1 MAILLVAAT
10 LSLSVGSK
18 RFTEGVI
25 LGEIAAQ
32 SCGAEHRRELGGTT
46 VVWHALLAGEI
57 HAYAEY
63 TGTLSAELVRG
74 TEPSDIPGLRRA
86 LAARGI
92 AMTEPLGF
100 ANTYAIGVRRTLGI
114 TRLSQL
120 GEVTLGLSHE
130 FMERADGWPGLKQH
144 YGLRPREVKGMD
156 HDLAYRALQAGSI
169 QATDLYTTDAEIAQ
183 FDLQVLEDD
192 RRYFPDYRAVFLYRS
207 DVPAECA
214 RALDALAG
222 KVDTRSMIKMNARV
236 KLDRAAEAQVAA
248 DFLGSGVTV
257 KADSRAARILQRTK
271 EHLALVLASLLVSIP
286 VGIPLGIL
294 AAQRKRLRSLVLGLA
309 GILQT
314 IPSLALLVLLIPLLG
329 IGTAPAA
336 AALFLYALLP
346 IVEGTVTGIAG
357 VSPALR
363 ESAEALGLPPGARL
377 RLVEMPLALPSILSG
392 VRVAAVIAV
401 GTATIGALVGAGG
414 YGQPILTGIRLDS
427 ASIILEGAIPAAV
440 MALVLQGIFA
450 LIERRFRP

>member
-1 MAILLVAAT
+1 VIPILLLSAA
-10 LSLSVGSK
+10 LSVGSK

-63 TGTLSAELVRG
+63 TGTLSAELV
-74 TEPSDIPGLRRA
+74 PGATDLRAA
-86 LAARGI
+86 LAAKGI
-92 AMTEPLGF
+92 AMTGPLGF
-100 ANTYAIGVRRTLGI
+100 ANTYAIGIDKKLGI
-114 TRLSQL
+114 ERISQL
-120 GEVTLGLSHE
+120 GDVVLGLSHE
-130 FMERADGWPGLKQH
+130 FMDRADGWPGLKAH
-144 YGLRPREVKGMD
+144 YGLNPREVRGMD
-156 HDLAYRALQAGSI
+156 HDLAYVAMKAGSI

-183 FDLQVLEDD
+183 YDLQILVDD
-192 RRYFPDYRAVFLYRS
+192 KRYFPDYRAVILYRK
-207 DVPAECA
+207 DTPPECA
-214 RALDALAG
+214 RALEELAG
-222 KVDTRSMIKMNARV
+222 RIDTAAMIKMNARV
-236 KLDRAAEAQVAA
+236 KLDRASEAQVAA
-248 DFLGSGVTV
+248 DFLGSGKTV
-257 KADSRAARILQRTK
+257 KTASRAARIAERTR
-271 EHLALVLASLLVSIP
+271 EHALLVLASLLASVP
-286 VGIPLGIL
+286 VGVPLGIL
-294 AAQRKRLRSLVLGLA
+294 AAQRKRLRSTVLGLA

-357 VSPALR
+357 VAPHLR
-363 ESAEALGLPPGARL
+363 ESAEALGLPRGARL
-377 RLVEMPLALPSILSG
+377 RLVELPLALPSILSG
-392 VRVAAVIAV
+392 IRVAAVISV

-427 ASIILEGAIPAAV
+427 MSTILEGAIPAAL
-440 MALVLQGIFA
+440 MALLMQA
-450 LIERRFRP
+450 LFGAVARAFKT